1 MTEPQSPAIDPP
13 PSILFGGEDTIEE
26 DEAME
31 IAPQVETSTETS
43 DELISKIITPS
54 PYPHHISGPT
64 SSRFRN
70 ALNRI
75 NSDPYDVEA
84 WQALMTETNTCWRSI
99 IPVLHNGD
107 ADTHNKLDWMESC
120 FGHLLHYFPYA
131 ASYWKA
137 VIEMLLAQSA
147 RVGEEGG
154 PFSDYGPSKRSRQ
167 SEAKLERIFR
177 EILGIEIE
185 GALVKG
191 MQLGGMCTSSVEI
204 WLLYIRKRVRD
215 ANRLA
220 TANSDEK
227 TKTVREITIKAY
239 ESAIEYTSFAHNNHI
254 IWKQYLDYVKG
265 WIPNPAL
272 NQDHAL
278 AQQQMVQLRS
288 IYQRLVTHPMLGLD
302 QFWQEYEL
310 FERGQNEALAV
321 ALINE
326 FSPKKQHARNV
337 YLDRNKVFTAAD
349 LQMNRLAAPP
359 ANVDDE
365 DYALKMSEE
374 HHLLTLWKKRCAYER
389 FNPERVTPDE
399 LLHRT
404 RQAYK
409 DFACA
414 FTRHPEVWHMWSS
427 WELLQTSSKSSV
439 KADNAISVLELAQTL
454 IPDCTLLCYARA
466 RVVELHTP
474 QPLDC
479 LKVMEA
485 FLERCPNTLGFVLYQ
500 QMVRRYKGV
509 EAARAVFAR
518 ARRALK
524 ETSHDEKKLSDGA
537 TEEVKKEAIGEGDP
551 VNILSNGKRR
561 MVTNRLDPNIATS
574 TVETTVAQENGDNSP
589 SKEDSE
595 KLPPGPITWQLYVS
609 HATMEHRINHA
620 PIIAARV
627 YELGLR
633 KHVEFLTKPPYIKSY
648 AQLLLELQDTENLRA
663 LLTRAVAACEADGN
677 NTEAAAALWDM
688 TLRFESILSG
698 GDPRNVNELKDVER
712 RRHAALLGVEVEDVS
727 TGGLLGTAD
736 IIQMGGQKTSLS
748 EQLVRAEGYDMSS
761 SVVNGMS
768 RMVDVLEVMGLWGN
782 DNGRRRKQYLSQYE
796 EEWCQHD
803 EELSAGGK
811 SDASYQRRLNFQKML
826 EAKASAEKKNSARE
840 RLQASTAVSQTGQPN
855 AVALAIQQSPEWLRP
870 ILLLLPAS
878 RMRMAILGKPSHQM
892 VELALSTLRAST
904 LPAERPAGGTIPR
917 KRQREGDDSEDSDDD
932 AIANSG
938 GYGSQFRARQKA
950 RQEATPNT
958 QSGVAQ

>member
-1 MTEPQSPAIDPP
+1 MTEPQNPTIDPP

-154 PFSDYGPSKRSRQ
+154 PFSDYGPSKRSRH

-220 TANSDEK
+220 ITNSDEK

-254 IWKQYLDYVKG
+254 IWKHYLDYVKG

-326 FSPKKQHARNV
+326 FAPKKQHARNV

-374 HHLLTLWKKRCAYER
+374 HNLLTLWKKRCAYER

-439 KADNAISVLELAQTL
+439 KVDNAISVLELAQTL

-474 QPLDC
+474 QPLNS

-537 TEEVKKEAIGEGDP
+537 TEEVKKEAIGEGDA
-551 VNILSNGKRR
+551 VNTLSNGKRR

-574 TVETTVAQENGDNSP
+574 TEETTVAQENGDHSP

-609 HATMEHRINHA
+609 HATMEHRINHS

-633 KHVEFLTKPPYIKSY
+633 KHVKFLTKPPYIKSY

-663 LLTRAVAACEADGN
+663 LLTRAVAACEADGDN
-677 NTEAAAALWDM
+677 SEAAAALWDM

-712 RRHAALLGVEVEDVS
+712 RRHAALFGVEVEDVS

-782 DNGRRRKQYLSQYE
+782 DNGRRRKQQLSQYE
-796 EEWCQHD
+796 EEWGQHD
-803 EELSAGGK
+803 EQLSAGGK

-904 LPAERPAGGTIPR
+904 LPTERPAGGTIPR

-950 RQEATPNT
+950 RQEAAPNT